1 MKKFRVVLTDYMYET
16 IQPFYDVYNQYE
28 DIEFVPLQL
37 TEKRDILRETEFADA
52 VMVHFDQ
59 IDKDV
64 ISNLKNCR
72 IIARSAVGYD
82 NIDLDAASA
91 AKIPVTNVPDYCVEE
106 VSNHTLMMILNSA
119 KKFNQLEANVK
130 KGLWGDFAIA
140 KPIHAVRGQTLG
152 LLGCGR
158 IARCLAVKA
167 QVFGI
172 KVIAYDPY
180 IKPEA
185 VKDFGV
191 TLVSREEL
199 LAQSD
204 FISMHL
210 LLNEDT
216 RKSINADFFKKMK
229 KSAIFVNTARGGLV
243 DEDALIEALR
253 TGEIAGAALDVLTEE
268 GIDKDAP
275 LQKFDNVIITP
286 HAAWYSE
293 QAFYTLLTSAA
304 QEVVRSLH
312 GEPVKNQV
320 NHF

>member
-210 LLNEDT
+210 LPNEDT

-229 KSAIFVNTARGGLV
+229 NSAIFVNTARGGLV

-304 QEVVRSLH
+304 QEVVRALH

>member
-37 TEKRDILRETEFADA
+37 TEKPDILRETEFADA

-304 QEVVRSLH
+304 QEIVRALH
-312 GEPVKNQV
+312 GEPVRNQV

>member
-82 NIDLDAASA
+82 NIDLDAASSA
-91 AKIPVTNVPDYCVEE
+91 NIPVTNVPDYCVEE

-229 KSAIFVNTARGGLV
+229 NSAIFVNTARGGLV

-304 QEVVRSLH
+304 QEIVRALH

>member
-229 KSAIFVNTARGGLV
+229 NSAIFVNTARGGLV

-304 QEVVRSLH
+304 QEGVRALH

>member
-59 IDKDV
+59 IDKDL

-229 KSAIFVNTARGGLV
+229 NSAIFVNTARGGLV

-304 QEVVRSLH
+304 QEVVRALH

>member
-28 DIEFVPLQL
+28 DIEFAPLQL

-229 KSAIFVNTARGGLV
+229 NSAIFVNTARGGLV

-304 QEVVRSLH
+304 QEVVRALH

>member
-167 QVFGI
+167 QVCGI

-185 VKDFGV
+185 IKDFGV

-229 KSAIFVNTARGGLV
+229 NSAIFVNTARGGLV

-304 QEVVRSLH
+304 QEIVRALH

>member
-82 NIDLDAASA
+82 NIDLDVASA

-229 KSAIFVNTARGGLV
+229 NSAIFVNTARGGLV

-304 QEVVRSLH
+304 QEVVRALH

>member
-229 KSAIFVNTARGGLV
+229 NSAIFVNTARGGLV

-286 HAAWYSE
+286 RAAWYSE

-304 QEVVRSLH
+304 QEVVRALH

>member
-185 VKDFGV
+185 IKDFGV

-229 KSAIFVNTARGGLV
+229 NSAIFVNTARGGLV

-304 QEVVRSLH
+304 QEVVRALH

>member
-140 KPIHAVRGQTLG
+140 KPIHAVRGQPLG

-229 KSAIFVNTARGGLV
+229 NSAIFVNTARGGLV

-304 QEVVRSLH
+304 QEVVRALH

>member
-185 VKDFGV
+185 IKDFGV

-229 KSAIFVNTARGGLV
+229 NSAIFVNTARGGLV

-304 QEVVRSLH
+304 QEIVRALH

>member
-28 DIEFVPLQL
+28 DSEFVPLQL

-229 KSAIFVNTARGGLV
+229 NSAIFVNTARGGLV

-304 QEVVRSLH
+304 QEVVRALH

>member
-185 VKDFGV
+185 IKDFGV

-216 RKSINADFFKKMK
+216 RKSSNADFFKKMK
-229 KSAIFVNTARGGLV
+229 NSAIFVNTARGGLV

-304 QEVVRSLH
+304 QEVVRALH

>member
-140 KPIHAVRGQTLG
+140 KPIHAVGGQTLG

-229 KSAIFVNTARGGLV
+229 NSAIFVNTARGGLV

-304 QEVVRSLH
+304 QEVVRALH

>member
-229 KSAIFVNTARGGLV
+229 NSAIFVNTARGGLV

-253 TGEIAGAALDVLTEE
+253 TGEIAGAALDLLTEE

-304 QEVVRSLH
+304 QEVVRALH

>member
-82 NIDLDAASA
+82 NLDLDAASA

-191 TLVSREEL
+191 TLVSRAEL

-229 KSAIFVNTARGGLV
+229 NSAIFVNTARGGLV

-304 QEVVRSLH
+304 QEVVRALH

>member
-140 KPIHAVRGQTLG
+140 KPIHAVLGQTLG

-229 KSAIFVNTARGGLV
+229 NSAIFVNTARGGLV

-304 QEVVRSLH
+304 QEVVRALH

>member
-28 DIEFVPLQL
+28 DIEFAPLQL

-229 KSAIFVNTARGGLV
+229 NSAIFVNTARGGLV

-286 HAAWYSE
+286 HAAWYSM
-293 QAFYTLLTSAA
+293 AN
-304 QEVVRSLH
+304 
-312 GEPVKNQV
+312 P
-320 NHF
+320 

>member
-140 KPIHAVRGQTLG
+140 KPIHAIRGQTLG

-229 KSAIFVNTARGGLV
+229 NSAIFVNTARGGLV

-304 QEVVRSLH
+304 QEVVRALH

>member
-16 IQPFYDVYNQYE
+16 IQPFYDVYE

-229 KSAIFVNTARGGLV
+229 NSAIFVNTARGGLV

-304 QEVVRSLH
+304 QEIVRALH

>member
-185 VKDFGV
+185 IKDFGM

-229 KSAIFVNTARGGLV
+229 NSAIFVNTARGGLV

-304 QEVVRSLH
+304 QEIVRALH

>member
-180 IKPEA
+180 IKLEA

-229 KSAIFVNTARGGLV
+229 NSAIFVNTARGGLV

-304 QEVVRSLH
+304 QEVVRALH

>member
-91 AKIPVTNVPDYCVEE
+91 AKIPVTNVPDYGVEE

-229 KSAIFVNTARGGLV
+229 NSAIFVNTARGGLV

-304 QEVVRSLH
+304 QEVVRALH

>member
-28 DIEFVPLQL
+28 DIEFVPMQL
-37 TEKRDILRETEFADA
+37 KEKADILRETEHADA

-64 ISNLKNCR
+64 IGNLKNCR

-82 NIDLDAASA
+82 NIDLKAASA
-91 AKIPVTNVPDYCVEE
+91 ARIPVTNVPDYCVEE
-106 VSNHTLMMILNSA
+106 VSNHTLLMILNSA

-140 KPIHAVRGQTLG
+140 KPVHAIRNSTLG

-167 QVFGI
+167 QAFGM
-172 KVIAYDPY
+172 KVIACDPY
-180 IKPEA
+180 ITQEA
-185 VKDFGV
+185 VAPYGV

-199 LAQSD
+199 LERSD
-204 FISMHL
+204 YVSMHL

-216 RKSINADFFKKMK
+216 RKSIDADFFRKMK
-229 KSAIFVNTARGGLV
+229 KTAVFINTGRGGLV
-243 DEDALIEALR
+243 DEEALIEALR
-253 TGEIAGAALDVLTEE
+253 TGEIAGAGLDVLTEE
-268 GIDKDAP
+268 GIDPDAP

-293 QAFYTLLTSAA
+293 EAFQTLLTSAA
-304 QEVVRSLH
+304 QEVVRALH

-320 NHF
+320 NRF

>member
-28 DIEFVPLQL
+28 DIEFVHLQL

-229 KSAIFVNTARGGLV
+229 NSAIFVNTARGGLV

-304 QEVVRSLH
+304 QEVVRALH

>member
-91 AKIPVTNVPDYCVEE
+91 AEIPVTNVPDYCVEE

-229 KSAIFVNTARGGLV
+229 NSAIFVNTARGGLV

-304 QEVVRSLH
+304 QEVVRALH

>member
-180 IKPEA
+180 IKPDA

-229 KSAIFVNTARGGLV
+229 NSAIFVNTARGGLV

-304 QEVVRSLH
+304 QEVVRALH

>member
-185 VKDFGV
+185 IKDFGV

-229 KSAIFVNTARGGLV
+229 NSAISVNTARGGLV

-304 QEVVRSLH
+304 QEIVRALH

>member
-72 IIARSAVGYD
+72 IIARSAVGY
-82 NIDLDAASA
+82 DAASA

-167 QVFGI
+167 QGFGI

-229 KSAIFVNTARGGLV
+229 NSAIFVNTARGGLV

-304 QEVVRSLH
+304 QEIVRALH

>member
-91 AKIPVTNVPDYCVEE
+91 ARIPVTNVPDYCVEE

-229 KSAIFVNTARGGLV
+229 NSAIFVNTARGGLV

-268 GIDKDAP
+268 GIDKGAP

-304 QEVVRSLH
+304 QEVVRALH

>member
-204 FISMHL
+204 FISMHQ

-229 KSAIFVNTARGGLV
+229 NSAIFVNTARGGLV

-304 QEVVRSLH
+304 QEVVRALH